1 MDPTGIVLIMA
12 LVVPIL
18 LLIFFGVQY
27 QKYVKE
33 IEYDQHLITDKELLE
48 TIARQPGGIASVK
61 QLAEITPL
69 TKKQVRFRKSRYA
82 DETLLFTCRAH

>member
-48 TIARQPGGIASVK
+48 TIAQQPGGIASIK

-69 TKKQVRFRKSRYA
+69 TKRFILWGKAWSNKVTIRG
-82 DETLLFTCRAH
+82 